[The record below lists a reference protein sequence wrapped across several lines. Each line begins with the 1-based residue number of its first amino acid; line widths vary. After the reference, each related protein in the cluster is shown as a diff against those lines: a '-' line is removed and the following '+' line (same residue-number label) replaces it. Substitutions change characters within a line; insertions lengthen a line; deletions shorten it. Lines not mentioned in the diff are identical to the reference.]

1 MPIHPR
7 RKSMSRASAKKSPT
21 IISPEPISAE
31 AAWAKIDAWFA
42 QQGWQATEFQRAAW
56 QAYQQGKSGLIYVPT
71 GSGKTYA
78 AVFAAIAELLQ
89 NPPHPK
95 DDGLHLLYITPLRAL
110 SRDVE
115 KSISKPCADLGLNIR
130 IETRTGDT
138 KSSLRRKQQQ
148 RLPHILIT
156 TPESFAL
163 LLSYP
168 GAREQFQQTRSV
180 IIDEWHELA
189 GGKRGILL
197 ELGLA
202 RLRQIAPTV
211 RTWALSAT
219 IADPQAAARLAVGEG
234 NNAAIIKA
242 DIKRPVFVRS
252 LLPEQVDAFPWA
264 GHLGLSM
271 RDKLVTDL
279 DIEHSTLIF
288 TNTRYQAEKWFQ
300 EILDA
305 RPQWAGLIA
314 LHHGSLDIKVREFVE
329 SGIKSGALKL
339 VVCTSSLDLGVDFP
353 QVERVYQI
361 GSPKGIA
368 RTMQRA
374 GRARHRLGEPCEI
387 TCVPTHALELLEFAA
402 TRSAVIKGEVEKRP
416 FLHKPFDVLAQH
428 LVSCAT
434 GDGFV
439 AEELFAEVKTA
450 YSYRDLT
457 WQEFLWVL
465 ALVEHGGANLQAYS
479 EYHKI
484 AQDEGGAFRIVSPRL
499 GHVHRMNIG
508 TIHSDAQLQVKFL
521 RGKTLGM
528 IEEGFIS
535 RLQKGDRFVFAGRTL
550 ELFRVEDAQVLVRLS
565 EKSSRAITKWPGS
578 RLPISESLSAEIRAL
593 LSNRDLWRESE
604 ELAAIE
610 VILQRQAELSAVPA
624 AHQLLAE
631 ICRTREGHH
640 LFLYP
645 FEGRLVHEGL
655 APLLAYRFARVQ
667 KASFSLTVN
676 DYGMEFLCREE
687 FPYQEVLTADIF
699 SPDNLAEDTLASLN
713 ISNMAK
719 RQFRDIAR
727 ITGLINQ
734 NYPGRR
740 NLARQLQASASL
752 LFDVFQRYE
761 PDNLLLRQAER
772 EALDQFFEASRLQR
786 TLQRLSD
793 AEILIKPLV
802 HPSPFGF
809 PLLTERVSSHLSN
822 ESIADRVAKLIK
834 QWSDK

>member
-1 MPIHPR
+1 
-7 RKSMSRASAKKSPT
+7 MSRPSRKKVALDIPVSLPMT
-21 IISPEPISAE
+21 E
-31 AAWAKIDAWFA
+31 ADAWAHIDAWFA

-56 QAYQQGKSGLIYVPT
+56 NAYRTGDSGLIYVPT

-78 AVFAAIAELLQ
+78 ALFAAVAELLQ

-115 KSISKPCADLGLNIR
+115 KSIRKPCDDLGLDIR

-138 KSSLRRKQQQ
+138 KSSLRRKQQK

-168 GAREQFQQTRSV
+168 GAGEQFRQTRCV
-180 IIDEWHELA
+180 VIDEWHELA

-202 RLRQIAPTV
+202 RLRKIAPTV
-211 RTWALSAT
+211 RTWAMSAT
-219 IADPQAAARLAVGEG
+219 LADPQTAAQLAVGEG
-234 NNAAIIKA
+234 NKATLIKA
-242 DIKRPVFVRS
+242 EIERPVLLRS
-252 LLPEQVDAFPWA
+252 LVPEQVDAFPWA
-264 GHLGLSM
+264 GHLGLGM
-271 RDKLVTDL
+271 RDKLVADL
-279 DIEHSTLIF
+279 DIERSTLIF

-305 RPQWAGLIA
+305 RPEWAGLIA
-314 LHHGSLDIKVREFVE
+314 LHHGSLDIRVREFVE
-329 SGIKSGALKL
+329 AGIKSGALKL

-402 TRSAVIKGEVEKRP
+402 TRSAVVRGEVEKRP
-416 FLHKPFDVLAQH
+416 LLHKPFDVLAQH
-428 LVSCAT
+428 LVSCAA
-434 GDGFV
+434 GDGFIQE
-439 AEELFAEVKTA
+439 ALFAEVKTA
-450 YSYRDLT
+450 YSFRDLS

-465 ALVEHGGANLQAYS
+465 ALVEHGGENLHAYAD
-479 EYHKI
+479 YHKI
-484 AQDEGGAFRIVSPRL
+484 SRDDSGQFRIASARL

-508 TIHSDAQLQVKFL
+508 TIQSDAQLQVKFL

-535 RLQKGDRFVFAGRTL
+535 RMKKGDRFVYAGRTL
-550 ELFRVEDAQVLVRLS
+550 ELFRVEDDRVLVRLS

-593 LSNRDLWRESE
+593 LSDRNLWHESA

-624 AHQLLAE
+624 AVQLLAE
-631 ICRTREGHH
+631 ICRTREGYH

-655 APLLAYRFARVQ
+655 APLLAYRFARLQ
-667 KASFSLTVN
+667 KTSFSLTVN
-676 DYGMEFLCREE
+676 DYGMEFLCREA
-687 FPYQEVLTADIF
+687 FPFEEVLNAQVF
-699 SPDNLAEDTLASLN
+699 STENLAEDTLASLN

-727 ITGLINQ
+727 ITGLVNQ

-740 NLARQLQASASL
+740 NLARQVQASASL
-752 LFDVFQRYE
+752 LFDVFRRYE

-786 TLQRLSD
+786 TLRRLSG
-793 AEILIKPLV
+793 AEILLRRPS
-802 HPSPFGF
+802 HPTPFGF

-834 QWSDK
+834 QWSSP

>member
-1 MPIHPR
+1 MPR
-7 RKSMSRASAKKSPT
+7 TSAKKSPAN
-21 IISPEPISAE
+21 IQPSEPIGAE
-31 AAWAKIDAWFA
+31 AVWAKIGAWFA
-42 QQGWQATEFQRAAW
+42 QQGWQPTEFQRAAW
-56 QAYQQGKSGLIYVPT
+56 LAYQKKKSGLIYVPT

-115 KSISKPCADLGLNIR
+115 KSIRKPCDDLGLNIR

-138 KSSLRRKQQQ
+138 KASLRRKQQQ

-168 GAREQFQQTRSV
+168 GAQEQFRQTRCV
-180 IIDEWHELA
+180 VMDEWHELA

-202 RLRQIAPTV
+202 RLRKMAPAV

-219 IADPQAAARLAVGEG
+219 LADPQTAARLAVGEG
-234 NNAAIIKA
+234 NKATIVKA
-242 DIKRPVFVRS
+242 DIARPVFLRS
-252 LLPEQVDAFPWA
+252 LLPERVDAFPWA

-271 RDKLVTDL
+271 RDKLVADL
-279 DIEHSTLIF
+279 DIERSTLIF

-305 RPQWAGLIA
+305 RPEWAGLIA
-314 LHHGSLDIKVREFVE
+314 LHHGSLDMRVREFVE
-329 SGIKSGALKL
+329 AGIKSGALKL

-368 RTMQRA
+368 RTVQRA

-387 TCVPTHALELLEFAA
+387 ACVPTHALELLEFAA
-402 TRSAVIKGEVEKRP
+402 TRSAVEKGEVEKRP
-416 FLHKPFDVLAQH
+416 FLQKPFDVLAQH

-434 GDGFV
+434 GDGFIP
-439 AEELFAEVKTA
+439 EDLFAEVKTA
-450 YSYRDLT
+450 HSFCNLT
-457 WQEFLWVL
+457 WQEFVWVL
-465 ALVEHGGANLQAYS
+465 ALVEHGGENLHAYG

-484 AQDEGGAFRIVSPRL
+484 ARDEAGTFRIASPRL

-508 TIHSDAQLQVKFL
+508 TIQSDAQLEVKFL

-550 ELFRVEDAQVLVRLS
+550 ELFRMEEARVLVRLS
-565 EKSSRAITKWPGS
+565 EKTSRAITKWPGS
-578 RLPISESLSAEIRAL
+578 RMPISESLSAEIRAL
-593 LSNRDLWRESE
+593 LSDRKRWHESA
-604 ELAAIE
+604 ELSAIE
-610 VILQRQAELSAVPA
+610 VILQRQAEVSAVPA

-655 APLLAYRFARVQ
+655 APLLAYRFARLQ

-676 DYGMEFLCREE
+676 DYGMEFLCREA
-687 FPYQEVLTADIF
+687 FPFQEVLTAAFF
-699 SPDNLAEDTLASLN
+699 SPENLAEDTLASLN

-727 ITGLINQ
+727 ITGLVNQ

-740 NLARQLQASASL
+740 NLTRQLQASASL

-786 TLQRLSD
+786 TLQRLSS
-793 AEILIKPLV
+793 AEILLRQLP
-802 HPSPFGF
+802 HPTPFGF
-809 PLLTERVSSHLSN
+809 PLLTERVSSHLTN

-834 QWSDK
+834 QWSDP

>member
-1 MPIHPR
+1 MP
-7 RKSMSRASAKKSPT
+7 RASAKKTSVT
-21 IISPEPISAE
+21 SQAPERLSKK
-31 AAWAKIDAWFA
+31 AAWQRIDTWFA

-56 QAYQQGKSGLIYVPT
+56 QAYQKGQSGLIYVPT

-78 AVFAAIAELLQ
+78 AVFAALAELLQ

-115 KSISKPCADLGLNIR
+115 KSIRKPCDDLGLNIR

-138 KSSLRRKQQQ
+138 KASLRRKQQQ

-168 GAREQFQQTRSV
+168 GAQEQFRQTRCAV
-180 IIDEWHELA
+180 MDEWHELA
-189 GGKRGILL
+189 GSKRGILL

-202 RLRQIAPTV
+202 RLRKIAPAV

-219 IADPQAAARLAVGEG
+219 LADPQTAASLAVGEG
-234 NNAAIIKA
+234 NCAAIVKA
-242 DIKRPVFVRS
+242 DIARPVFLHS
-252 LLPEQVDAFPWA
+252 LMPEKVDVFPWA

-271 RDKLVTDL
+271 RDKLVADL
-279 DIEHSTLIF
+279 DIKRSTLIF

-305 RPQWAGLIA
+305 RPEWAGLIA
-314 LHHGSLDIKVREFVE
+314 LHHGSLDMRVREFVE
-329 SGIKSGALKL
+329 ADIKSGALKL

-368 RTMQRA
+368 RTVQRA

-402 TRSAVIKGEVEKRP
+402 TRSAVEKGEVEKRP
-416 FLHKPFDVLAQH
+416 FLQKPFDVLAQH

-434 GDGFV
+434 GDGFTP
-439 AEELFAEVKTA
+439 EELFAEVQTA
-450 YSYRDLT
+450 HSFCDLT
-457 WQEFLWVL
+457 SQEFLWVL
-465 ALVEHGGANLQAYS
+465 ALVEHGGENLHAYS

-484 AQDEGGAFRIVSPRL
+484 SLDEEGRYRIASARL

-508 TIHSDAQLQVKFL
+508 TIQSDAQLEVKFL

-550 ELFRVEDAQVLVRLS
+550 ELFRMEEARVLVRLS

-578 RLPISESLSAEIRAL
+578 RMPISESLSAEIRTL
-593 LSNRDLWRESE
+593 LSDRNLWHESA

-624 AHQLLAE
+624 ADQLLAE

-655 APLLAYRFARVQ
+655 APLLAYRFAQVQ

-676 DYGMEFLCREE
+676 DYGMEFLCREA
-687 FPYQEVLTADIF
+687 FPFEEILKTGIF
-699 SPDNLAEDTLASLN
+699 STENLAEDTIASLN

-727 ITGLINQ
+727 ITGLVNQ

-740 NLARQLQASASL
+740 NLTRQLQASASL
-752 LFDVFQRYE
+752 LFDLFQRYE

-786 TLQRLSD
+786 TLQRLSS
-793 AEILIKPLV
+793 AQILLRQLP
-802 HPSPFGF
+802 HPTPFGF
-809 PLLTERVSSHLSN
+809 PLLTERVSSHLTN

-834 QWSDK
+834 QWSDP

>member
-1 MPIHPR
+1 MP
-7 RKSMSRASAKKSPT
+7 RAASKKSVKVQPAL
-21 IISPEPISAE
+21 PLAKDV
-31 AAWAKIDAWFA
+31 AWTRIHQWFT
-42 QQGWQATEFQRAAW
+42 QQGWQPTAFQCAAW
-56 QAYQQGKSGLIYVPT
+56 EAYEAGKSGLIYVPT

-78 AVFAAIAELLQ
+78 AIFAAIADLLHS
-89 NPPHPK
+89 PPHPQ
-95 DDGLHLLYITPLRAL
+95 DDGLQLLYITPLRAL

-115 KSISKPCADLGLNIR
+115 KSIRKPCDDLGLNIR

-138 KSSLRRKQQQ
+138 KSSVRRRQQK

-168 GAREQFQQTRSV
+168 GAQEQFGAARCV
-180 IIDEWHELA
+180 VIDEWHELA
-189 GGKRGILL
+189 GSKRGILL
-197 ELGLA
+197 ELALA
-202 RLRQIAPTV
+202 RLRRHAAHI

-219 IADPQAAARLAVGEG
+219 LADPLAAARLAAGEG
-234 NNAAIIKA
+234 ADVAIIKA
-242 DIKRPVFVRS
+242 DIKRPVYLHS
-252 LLPEQVDAFPWA
+252 LLPERVDAFPWA

-271 RDKLVTDL
+271 RDKLVADL
-279 DIEHSTLIF
+279 DIERSTLIF
-288 TNTRYQAEKWFQ
+288 TNTRFQAEKWFQ
-300 EILDA
+300 EVLDA
-305 RPQWAGLIA
+305 RPEWAGLIA
-314 LHHGSLDIKVREFVE
+314 LHHGSLDMRVREFVE
-329 SGIKSGALKL
+329 AGIKSGALKL

-361 GSPKGIA
+361 GSPKGIS
-368 RTMQRA
+368 RTLQRA

-402 TRSAVIKGEVEKRP
+402 TRSAVETGEVEKRHA
-416 FLHKPFDVLAQH
+416 LQKPFDVLAQH
-428 LVSCAT
+428 LVSCAA

-439 AEELFAEVKTA
+439 PEELFTEVKTA
-450 YSYRDLT
+450 YSYRDLS

-465 ALVEHGGANLQAYS
+465 ALVEHGGENLHAYG

-484 AQDEGGAFRIVSPRL
+484 VRGDDGAFRIANPRL

-508 TIHSDAQLQVKFL
+508 TIQSDAQLEVKFL
-521 RGKTLGM
+521 RGKSLGM
-528 IEEGFIS
+528 IEEGFVS

-550 ELFRVEDAQVLVRLS
+550 ELFRVEDARVLVRLS

-578 RLPISESLSAEIRAL
+578 RMPISESLSAEIRSL
-593 LSNRDLWRESE
+593 LSNRDLWHESL
-604 ELAAIE
+604 ELGAIE
-610 VILQRQAELSAVPA
+610 VILRRQAELSAVPA
-624 AHQLLAE
+624 AQQVLAE
-631 ICRTREGHH
+631 VCRTREGHH

-655 APLLAYRFARVQ
+655 APLLAFRFARVQ

-676 DYGMEFLCREE
+676 DYGMEFLCRDA
-687 FPYQEVLTADIF
+687 FPYQQVLTAELF
-699 SPDNLAEDTLASLN
+699 STQNLAEDILASLN
-713 ISNMAK
+713 VSNMAK

-727 ITGLINQ
+727 ITGLVNQ

-786 TLQRLSD
+786 TLQRLASAD
-793 AEILIKPLV
+793 VLLKQVI
-802 HPSPFGF
+802 HPTPFGF

-822 ESIADRVAKLIK
+822 ESIAERVAKLVR
-834 QWSDK
+834 QWSEK